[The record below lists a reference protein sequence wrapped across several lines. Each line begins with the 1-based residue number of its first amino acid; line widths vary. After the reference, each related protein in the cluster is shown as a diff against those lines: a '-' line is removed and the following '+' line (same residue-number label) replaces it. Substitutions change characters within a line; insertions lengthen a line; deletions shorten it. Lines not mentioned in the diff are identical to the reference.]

1 MVMRKIYLLLMCI
14 YMSHI
19 FGQTAGESFTLGDQ
33 NLLIKECLTFKA
45 LEEKI
50 PVEVFKEIKEYN
62 ILNHGINFKSTTNLK
77 LNEKQVVFFTKNE
90 LYSKNCYFL
99 FHTISIKENNAF
111 VKYYFVYNT
120 NGLKTT
126 IPLIVEFKKNRS
138 TWEIINYSIL
148 KNEL

>member
-1 MVMRKIYLLLMCI
+1 MRKIYLLLMCI
-14 YMSHI
+14 YVSHI
-19 FGQTAGESFTLGDQ
+19 YGQAAGDSFSVVDQ

-50 PVEVFKEIKEYN
+50 PVEVFEEIKEYN
-62 ILNHGINFKSTTNLK
+62 ILNHGINFKSTTNFK
-77 LNEKQVVFFTKNE
+77 LNEKQVVFFTKKE
-90 LYSKNCYFL
+90 LFSKNCYFL

-120 NGLKTT
+120 SGVKIT

-138 TWEIINYSIL
+138 TWDIINYSIL